1 MGNHYY
7 CESGN
12 TGNNELQF
20 HNEPLW
26 DGEGCGAGNNCC
38 SQSGMP
44 WFCRALPQEVDDDIE
59 VRNCADEGIRNE
71 DTYIEL
77 LEIYVQ

>member
-1 MGNHYY
+1 MGNDYY

-12 TGNNELQF
+12 TGVWEHQF
-20 HNEPLW
+20 YDEPLW

-38 SQSGMP
+38 AQSGMP

-59 VRNCADEGIRNE
+59 VRNCANEGTDNE
-71 DTYIEL
+71 DIYVEL